1 MGAFEHFP
9 YTNFQDLNLNNLLT
23 TMREWHEKLKEEVSI
38 VEGYETR
45 LKELE
50 TFQLQI
56 ENYIESGRLP
66 ESFIKTLLKWTK
78 NNIPEIIKP
87 AVQNVWFGVDSIGR
101 LIINVPDSW
110 SSLKFNTTGYDIEI
124 GTNIANVNVTF
135 GHLVVRG
142 GF

>member
-1 MGAFEHFP
+1 MGLFEHFP
-9 YTNFQDLNLNNLLT
+9 YTNFQDLNLNDLLT
-23 TMREWHEKLKEEVSI
+23 TMREWHEKLKAEVDI
-38 VEGYETR
+38 VEGYEAR

-56 ENYIESGRLP
+56 ENYIRTGKIP
-66 ESFIKTLLKWTK
+66 NSFIKNLLLWAE

-87 AVQNVWFGVDSIGR
+87 AIQNVWFGLDSNGR

-110 SSLKFNTTGYDIEI
+110 NKLHFNTTGFDIEI
-124 GTNIANVNVTF
+124 GTNIAEVNVAF

-142 GF
+142 GY